1 MARNIEIKA
10 RARDFR
16 GQMSI
21 AENLGG
27 GKVQHLI
34 QEDTFFNVPSGRL
47 KLREFGDGTAELIQY
62 ERANTA
68 GPAECRYIRH
78 ATDDPATLKE
88 TLTRSLGIRA
98 VVRKK
103 RTVYLVGQIRIH
115 FDEVDDLGRF
125 IELEV
130 VLREGEEAESGAAIA
145 EDLMKKLEIDKG
157 DLIEHAYVDLL
168 EERGATQPTN

>member
-10 RARDFR
+10 RARDFQ

-21 AENLGG
+21 ARSLSG

-34 QEDTFFNVPSGRL
+34 QEDTFFEVPYGRL
-47 KLREFGDGTAELIQY
+47 KLRAFGDGTAELIQY
-62 ERANTA
+62 ER
-68 GPAECRYIRH
+68 PDSVEPSECRYIRH
-78 ATDDPATLKE
+78 ATDDPDSLKE

-98 VVRKK
+98 IVRKN
-103 RTVYLVGQIRIH
+103 RTVYFVGQTRVH
-115 FDEVDDLGRF
+115 FDVVEDLGKF

-130 VLREGEEAESGAAIA
+130 VLRQGEKEESGAAIA
-145 EDLMKKLEIDKG
+145 EDLMEKLGIDKS

-168 EERGATQPTN
+168 EKKR